1 MSDLRKFN
9 ETITRTN
16 TQSYLQSVLGDKKN
30 SFITNLTS
38 LVANNINLQ
47 ACEPLSLM
55 YAGIKATALD
65 LPLDQNL
72 GFAYVIPYKN
82 TKKGIVEAQFQIGYK
97 GFIQLSIRSGQF
109 QTMNVVEIREG
120 ELIHSNLLT
129 GEISFK
135 PMPNRESL
143 PIIGY
148 ASYFRLTN
156 GFEKTL
162 YSTVGEVMAHAKRYS
177 QTFSSKNDYV
187 RQSSTWSTDFDE
199 MAKKTVLKS
208 LLAKYAPMSIDMQ
221 TAIRSDQAVITEK
234 GDMYLD
240 NPKGQEDASF
250 EDLNGEEAPAI
261 EEGQNDD
268 MTVASKIKEK
278 LSSIKAES
286 EQENEQSDEDISE

>member
-250 EDLNGEEAPAI
+250 EDLNGEDAPAI

-278 LSSIKAES
+278 LNSIKVES
-286 EQENEQSDEDISE
+286 EQENEQSNEDISE

>member
-1 MSDLRKFN
+1 MSSLRKFN

-16 TQSYLQSVLGDKKN
+16 TQSYLQRVLGDKKN

-250 EDLNGEEAPAI
+250 EDLNGEDAPAI

-268 MTVASKIKEK
+268 MTVAGKIKEK
-278 LSSIKAES
+278 LNSIKAES